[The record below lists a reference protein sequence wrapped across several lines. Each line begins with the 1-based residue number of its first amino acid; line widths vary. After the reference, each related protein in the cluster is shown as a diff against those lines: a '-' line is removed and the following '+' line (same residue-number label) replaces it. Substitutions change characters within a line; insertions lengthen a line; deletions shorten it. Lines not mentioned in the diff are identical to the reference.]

1 MALMPD
7 QKDSLRA
14 ALSAAL
20 DHALTF
26 RAADA
31 DAPVAAQASHEG
43 LFAKFNLPL
52 ADEGLPSE
60 QVIRELIHAAEGGIS
75 RNTGGRFYGWVM
87 GGSTPA
93 SLAAD
98 WLTSA
103 WDQNAGAYAVAPAA
117 AVAEEVAGEWLKDI
131 LHLPAEAS
139 FALVTGCQM
148 AHTTCLAAARW
159 RLMADRNIDVERNGL
174 AGAPQIRIITSKEAH
189 GTALRAVRLLGLGTA
204 NIHSLPSDENGR
216 LTAEVLTAALA
227 DKPDA
232 PTIVL
237 LQAGDLNMGAYD
249 DFATLIPIAKAHKA
263 WVHVDGAFGLWAAAT
278 PRLAHL
284 VAGCNLADSWATD
297 GHKWLNVPYDS
308 GFAFVRDREAH
319 RGAFAIS
326 TSYVE
331 ASVGRDQLD
340 WTPEWSR
347 RARGFSAWAVLREL
361 GRNGV
366 AALIERTCAH
376 SHALVTRIGALDG
389 AEMLWK
395 PQINQGLVRFLSPK
409 SAAVGADHDAFTD
422 QVVAAINRS
431 GVALFS
437 NANWRGK
444 RVMRVSVCNWQT
456 SEADV
461 DRVVAG
467 VSEILATL
475 RSE

>member
-1 MALMPD
+1 MSAPND
-7 QKDSLRA
+7 PLRA
-14 ALSAAL
+14 ALTAAL
-20 DHALTF
+20 DHALAF

-31 DAPVAAQASHEG
+31 DAPVAAQASLED
-43 LFAKFNLPL
+43 LRAKFHLPL
-52 ADEGLPSE
+52 TAEGHPSE
-60 QVIRELIHAAEGGIS
+60 QVTRELIHAAEGGIS

-93 SLAAD
+93 ALAAD
-98 WLTSA
+98 WLTST

-117 AVAEEVAGEWLKDI
+117 AVAEEVAGEWLKDL

-159 RLMADRNIDVERNGL
+159 RLMASRGVNVERDGL
-174 AGAPQIRIITSKEAH
+174 AGAPQIRILTSTEAH
-189 GTALRAVRLLGLGTA
+189 GTALRAVRLLGLGTG
-204 NIHSLPSDENGR
+204 NIHALPCDDTGR
-216 LTAEVLTAALA
+216 LSPTTLEASLAAS
-227 DKPDA
+227 PDV

-237 LQAGDLNMGAYD
+237 LQAGDLNIGAYD
-249 DFATLIPIAKAHKA
+249 DFAALIPIARRYNA
-263 WVHVDGAFGLWAAAT
+263 WVHIDGAFGLWAAAT
-278 PRLAHL
+278 PKLRHL
-284 VAGCNLADSWATD
+284 LTGAELADSWATD

-331 ASVGRDQLD
+331 SSAGRDQLD

-347 RARGFSAWAVLREL
+347 RARGFATWAAIREL
-361 GRNGV
+361 GRDGI
-366 AALIERTCAH
+366 ASLIERTCAH
-376 SHALVTRIGALDG
+376 AHALVTRIGALQG
-389 AEMLWK
+389 AEMLWE

-409 SAAVGADHDAFTD
+409 AGATPADHDAFTD
-422 QVVAAINRS
+422 QVTAAILRS

-437 NANWRGK
+437 NANWRGR

-456 SEADV
+456 SQEDV
-461 DRVVAG
+461 DRVVAA
-467 VSEILATL
+467 VAAILARL